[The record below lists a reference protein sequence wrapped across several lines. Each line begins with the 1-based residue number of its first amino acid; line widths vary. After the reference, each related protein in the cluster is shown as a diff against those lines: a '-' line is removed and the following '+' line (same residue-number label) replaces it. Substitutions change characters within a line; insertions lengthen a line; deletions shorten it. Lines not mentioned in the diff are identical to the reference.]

1 MKGKDVPK
9 PIKSWS
15 QAGLSK
21 KVMDVL
27 RKNDYEKPTPIQ
39 AQGIPV
45 ILSGELSNGSS
56 IPVNLAND
64 SVDTRGRVSKWPKWY
79 GCELICAIS
88 EPLTYDKQTNKQ
100 TNNGTDI

>member
-1 MKGKDVPK
+1 MPQELEGVKVKGKDVPK

-27 RKNDYEKPTPIQ
+27 KKNDYEKPTPIQ

-45 ILSGELSNGSS
+45 ILSGQSWG
-56 IPVNLAND
+56 
-64 SVDTRGRVSKWPKWY
+64 
-79 GCELICAIS
+79 
-88 EPLTYDKQTNKQ
+88 LTNIL
-100 TNNGTDI
+100 G

>member
-9 PIKSWS
+9 PIKTWS

-27 RKNDYEKPTPIQ
+27 KKNDYEKPTPIQ

-45 ILSGELSNGSS
+45 ILSGERTTLNQDSETNTLQMILDHSYVLVLLRLRVHLRSS
-56 IPVNLAND
+56 H
-64 SVDTRGRVSKWPKWY
+64 VDLVWSG
-79 GCELICAIS
+79 LIVTEVPMVI
-88 EPLTYDKQTNKQ
+88 
-100 TNNGTDI
+100 